1 MLCGSWIEAR
11 VSMNRPTSAREAL
24 IVEALGDVALL
35 LDRVESLMSSME
47 TGRLELANASAHLD
61 SRLKAFEA
69 GTASVAQKV
78 QVKAIEH
85 IIRRTGKA
93 TSDSIELQARAMNTA
108 RLAFSAEVDSNLARF
123 DHTLQRVLHR
133 VDRPWDL
140 WVTHA
145 AVAAVSA
152 ALTWWVVS
160 SSGFR

>member
-1 MLCGSWIEAR
+1 MSGPA
-11 VSMNRPTSAREAL
+11 TAREAL
-24 IVEALGDVALL
+24 IVEALGEVALL
-35 LDRVESLMSSME
+35 LERIESLTSSME
-47 TGRLELANASAHLD
+47 VGRLELANAGAHLD
-61 SRLKAFEA
+61 SRLRAFEL
-69 GTASVAQKV
+69 GTASVAQQV

-93 TSDSIELQARAMNTA
+93 TTESMELQASAINAAA
-108 RLAFSAEVDSNLARF
+108 RLAFSAEADSNLARL

-145 AVAAVSA
+145 ATAAVSA
-152 ALTWWVVS
+152 ALTWWIVS